1 MNLYDLIDYFTDA
14 GMFVVVLDEDTAFPA
29 YPASEAG
36 EEQHSAPGACKHERP
51 RSHQQLSDDRP
62 RVLQ

>member
-14 GMFVVVLDEDTAFPA
+14 GMFVVVLDEDTPFPAA

-36 EEQHSAPGACKHERP
+36 EEQHSAP
-51 RSHQQLSDDRP
+51 RSVQA
-62 RVLQ
+62 

>member
-14 GMFVVVLDEDTAFPA
+14 GMFVVVLDEDTPLSA

-36 EEQHSAPGACKHERP
+36 EEQHSAPGSVQA
-51 RSHQQLSDDRP
+51 
-62 RVLQ
+62 